1 MVVSDSSLGAQRRW
15 PSPQLKGFHSQLS
28 NPVSSSS
35 PQLCVMSPTLFL
47 GSTHLPVF
55 LSSERIWD
63 YKEKEKERA
72 QTDHRDQLRWWLL
85 GFQVTNIPRDQRQ
98 EIELLSHFII
108 KVEEIVDFLDV
119 TDSIG
124 VYLENECN

>member
-1 MVVSDSSLGAQRRW
+1 
-15 PSPQLKGFHSQLS
+15 
-28 NPVSSSS
+28 
-35 PQLCVMSPTLFL
+35 MSPTLFL

-63 YKEKEKERA
+63 YKEKEKEKA

-108 KVEEIVDFLDV
+108 KVEEIDDFLDV